1 VNDQEPRGRSALDDL
16 RVVDPRALEGDPF
29 ARRATFLTSLRASS
43 RGWVAAAIA
52 VGVLVLGW
60 QFRAPL
66 SRQVTQ
72 PAPTS
77 ASVPAGASATPAAA
91 PTAALAPATA
101 TRLHAADPSALKQ
114 QLVDELRAG
123 GVEAIGYDRLGL
135 SGVDVKLPQPLPA
148 AVRATLDKYGIG
160 VPADGIVRIEI
171 SPER

>member
-1 VNDQEPRGRSALDDL
+1 MNDQEPRGRSALDDL

-29 ARRATFLTSLRASS
+29 ARRATFLTSLRASG

-52 VGVLVLGW
+52 IGVLVLGW

-72 PAPTS
+72 S
-77 ASVPAGASATPAAA
+77 A
-91 PTAALAPATA
+91 PTAAPA

-114 QLVDELRAG
+114 LLVDELRAN
-123 GVEAIGYDRLGL
+123 GVDAIGYDRLGL
-135 SGVDVKLPQPLPA
+135 SGVDAKLPQPVPA

-160 VPADGIVRIEI
+160 VPADGIVRVEI
-171 SPER
+171 SPSR